1 MRLWRTRSFLGKILR
16 NAWNH
21 PMAAKKDTVISARDA
36 ALTTTEAGLSLING
50 GGILSALLN
59 QFIPKTWQKRTNEE
73 MECLRNEF
81 QRLDQKIDKNK
92 ISSENFHITV
102 LQVRDSVVGL
112 CEIICHVHKSD
123 SPKHHDAKWL
133 TNRCANLARI
143 APNHMLPSPGVVVNR
158 ALREWLKWPKTA
170 RIEESKI
177 FLVLRKKIKD
187 DAEFLKS
194 HEVGDAIVKPTL
206 LASKSFY
213 QSLEELS
220 KVFKSDDVVNA
231 QSKVNPLEFKNI
243 LIGYVQNKPEVQSNL
258 FHSLMY
264 HHHVGSEVEA
274 AIALEWRKV
283 PYVADLMSIYNL
295 QIGNFIAHSRKA
307 EFSDFLD
314 FELAAYIASNHIDFF
329 VTNNK
334 RDFQEAFKYYAP
346 LANKVLSWEDFKKR
360 MESSNGR

>member
-1 MRLWRTRSFLGKILR
+1 MTEPMSQTIYLPKRLVKPPIRLVLDSSIVFGLGEKNWKFLEDLTE
-16 NAWNH
+16 
-21 PMAAKKDTVISARDA
+21 AKKIQA
-36 ALTTTEAGLSLING
+36 
-50 GGILSALLN
+50 
-59 QFIPKTWQKRTNEE
+59 W
-73 MECLRNEF
+73 
-81 QRLDQKIDKNK
+81 
-92 ISSENFHITV
+92 
-102 LQVRDSVVGL
+102 DSVVGL

-123 SPKHHDAKWL
+123 SPEHHDAKWL
-133 TNRCANLARI
+133 ANRCANLARI
-143 APNHMLPSPGVVVNR
+143 TPNHMLPSPGVVVSR

-177 FLVLRKKIKD
+177 FLRIRKKLID
-187 DAEFLKS
+187 QPSFLKS
-194 HEVGDAIVKPTL
+194 NEIRAAIVEPTDTVE
-206 LASKSFY
+206 KSFCR
-213 QSLEELS
+213 SLESLREEL
-220 KVFKSDDVVNA
+220 KKDYVVKA
-231 QSKVNPLEFKNI
+231 QSTVSPNQFREMI
-243 LIGYVQNKPEVQSNL
+243 IGYIQRKPEFQSSL
-258 FHSLMY
+258 FCHFMN
-264 HHHVGSEVEA
+264 HHNVGIEAMA
-274 AIALEWRKV
+274 AIALKWREI